1 MGHAEDQT
9 HGMGKLSKK
18 ARKKADEALKEE
30 EGAVLLR
37 TQVDLESLRPR
48 ISDEESFNKLI
59 EAVNASSLLNESIAA
74 LGQRINSLGEGVVKV
89 AREVFDIIK

>member
-9 HGMGKLSKK
+9 YGMGKLSKK
-18 ARKKADEALKEE
+18 ARKKADEELKEE

-48 ISDEESFNKLI
+48 IS
-59 EAVNASSLLNESIAA
+59 
-74 LGQRINSLGEGVVKV
+74 
-89 AREVFDIIK
+89 

>member
-9 HGMGKLSKK
+9 YGMGKLSKK
-18 ARKKADEALKEE
+18 ARKKADEELKEE

>member
-1 MGHAEDQT
+1 
-9 HGMGKLSKK
+9 MGKLSKK